1 MDTVTITREE
11 HQRLIQAEQ
20 DLADIQLLNK
30 ARDTAEE
37 GLPHAFMARLIEGDA
52 PLAVYRSWRGLSQAA
67 LSRESG
73 VNRVQIVNIESG
85 KKQGSVETLKK
96 LADALDIMVDDLL
109 D

>member
-1 MDTVTITREE
+1 METITITRAE
-11 HQRLIQAEQ
+11 HERLIRAEQ
-20 DLADIQLLNK
+20 DLVDIQTLSK

-37 GLPHAFMARLIEGDA
+37 GLPHEFMVRLIEGDA
-52 PLAVYRSWRGLSQAA
+52 PLAVYRKWRGFSQAA

-85 KKQGSVETLKK
+85 KKQGSVETLRK
-96 LADALDIMVDDLL
+96 LADALGVLVDDLL